1 MLDLLFPIACVGCG
15 KYDEGGGQQ
24 APHSAHG
31 ASRGRTGSTDDGE
44 RWLCAACRERIEPD
58 VPRCLVCREHS
69 PTGRTCYPCLPKT
82 PLTGT
87 IAVGWYH
94 DPILRAAIAA
104 LKFRGVRALADP
116 LGELLARR
124 LMGHGPQAMGH
135 GETALVSLPLH
146 PRRERAR
153 GFNQARLLAK
163 AIGEQLNLPVH
174 NVLVRTRPTA
184 PQTSLIGSTE
194 VRRQNVAR
202 AFALSSSSTPLPV
215 QQEGH
220 PQFPSRII
228 LVDDVLTSG
237 ATLEAAAAVLADAGA
252 KEIWAAVVARG

>member
-1 MLDLLFPIACVGCG
+1 MDLFPQARILSRTVLDLLFPIACVGCG
-15 KYDEGGGQQ
+15 VYNESDKN
-24 APHSAHG
+24 
-31 ASRGRTGSTDDGE
+31 TDDGA
-44 RWLCAACRERIEPD
+44 RWLCAACRERIEPE
-58 VPRCLVCREHS
+58 VSRCLVCREHS
-69 PTGRTCYPCLPKT
+69 ATGRTCYSCLPKT

-94 DPILRAAIAA
+94 DPILRAAITA

-116 LGELLARR
+116 LGVLLARR
-124 LMGHGPQAMGH
+124 LIGRGPQAMGH
-135 GETALVSLPLH
+135 GETALVPLPLY
-146 PRRERAR
+146 PRRERMR

-163 AIGEQLNLPVH
+163 AIGERLDLPVH
-174 NVLVRTRPTA
+174 DALVRTRSTA
-184 PQTSLIGSTE
+184 PQTSLLGSTA

-202 AFALSSSSTPLPV
+202 AFALSPLPTP
-215 QQEGH
+215 G
-220 PQFPSRII
+220 PQLPPRLI